1 MKRKDVHIGSK
12 GGPNRPADDGTAIK
26 GKDIYIRVL
35 KFVRPYWPRLLAA
48 MFCMGVVSAITAVF
62 ALLTKNVLDD
72 IFINKDKFM
81 LTVIPLAFI
90 CLGVIKGFFGF
101 GEGYLMNYVGQRVV
115 ANMRYQLYSHLQT
128 LSLSFFDRTPTGV
141 LMARI
146 TNDVNSIQGAVSD
159 AVTGMIKDAITA
171 LGLICVIFYRDWLLA
186 LIAIFVFP
194 LAAFP
199 FIQFSRKLRKI
210 SKRTLETMAY
220 ISTFL
225 QETIFGHR
233 IVKAFN
239 MEAYENRR
247 FGDANEKYFKY
258 LMKRVKIRSLSNP
271 VMEWMAYLGIGSFVW
286 VGGYRVISG
295 GMSVGDFFSFMT
307 AMAMLYDPL
316 RGLSKVNLVIQEGIV
331 AARRVFAILDLKPE
345 VTDAPDARPLSSF
358 SREIEYHDV
367 SFRYADE
374 MVLKRISFTVKRGE
388 KVALVGSSGAGKT
401 TLVNILP
408 RFYDVAKGTV
418 TIDGMEIRKA
428 TLQSLRDQIGVVGQQ
443 TLLFNDTVRNN
454 IAYGRP
460 DIPEAEVIKAAKMAD
475 AHHFILKL
483 PQGYDTIIGEQGVRL
498 SGGQRQRIS
507 IARALLKNAPILI
520 LDEATS
526 SLDTESEREVQQALD
541 RLMEKRTVLVIA
553 HRLSTVRNVDRILV
567 LSGGE
572 IIEEGVHRELMAM
585 DGEYKKLYELQ
596 FQDQDRPL
604 QEVA

>member
-1 MKRKDVHIGSK
+1 M
-12 GGPNRPADDGTAIK
+12 NGTNL
-26 GKDIYIRVL
+26 YLRVL
-35 KFVRPYWPRLLAA
+35 KFVQPYWPRLLVA
-48 MFCMGVVSAITAVF
+48 MACMVVVSAITAAF

-72 IFINKDKFM
+72 VFINKDRFM
-81 LTVIPLAFI
+81 LTVLPLAI
-90 CLGVIKGFFGF
+90 MGLGVIKGAFTF
-101 GEGYLMNYVGQRVV
+101 GEGYLMNFVGQRVV
-115 ANMRYQLYSHLQT
+115 ANIRERLYSHLQT

-146 TNDVNSIQGAVSD
+146 TNDVNSIQGAVSN
-159 AVTGMIKDAITA
+159 AVTGMVKDVFTA
-171 LGLICVIFYRDWLLA
+171 VGLIGVVFYRDWQLA
-186 LIAIFVFP
+186 LVAILVFP
-194 LAAFP
+194 LAVYP
-199 FIQFSRKLRKI
+199 FVQFSRKLRKI

-247 FGDANEKYFKY
+247 FKDANERYFRY
-258 LMKRVKIRSLSNP
+258 LMKRVKIRALSNP
-271 VMEWMAYLGIGSFVW
+271 IMEWLAYIGIGSFIW
-286 VGGYRVISG
+286 IGGYRVISG
-295 GMSVGDFFSFMT
+295 AMTVGDFFSFLT
-307 AMAMLYDPL
+307 AMALLYDPM
-316 RGLSKVNLVIQEGIV
+316 RGLSKVNLLIQEGIV
-331 AARRVFAILDLKPE
+331 AARRVFAILDLEPA
-345 VTDAPDARPLSSF
+345 VTDFPDARVLPAF
-358 SREIEYHDV
+358 SRKIEYRNV

-374 MVLKRISFTVKRGE
+374 MILKRITFAVKPGE

-401 TLVNILP
+401 TLVNLLP
-408 RFYDVAKGTV
+408 RFYDVTKGKIL
-418 TIDGMEIRKA
+418 IDGMDIRHV
-428 TLQSLRDQIGVVGQQ
+428 TLKSLRGQIGVVAQQ

-460 DIPEAEVIKAAKMAD
+460 DIPEEEAIKAATMAD
-475 AHHFILKL
+475 AHDFIVKL
-483 PQGYDTIIGEQGVRL
+483 PQGYDTVIGEQGVRL

-526 SLDTESEREVQQALD
+526 SLDTESEREVQGALD

-567 LSGGE
+567 LSEGR
-572 IIEEGVHRELMAM
+572 IVEEGVHKELMAIG
-585 DGEYKKLYELQ
+585 GEYKKLYELQ
-596 FQDQDRPL
+596 FQDEDRPL

>member
-1 MKRKDVHIGSK
+1 MNGKDVYFRI
-12 GGPNRPADDGTAIK
+12 
-26 GKDIYIRVL
+26 L
-35 KFVRPYWPRLLAA
+35 KFVRPYWPRLLVA
-48 MFCMGVVSAITAVF
+48 MLFMGAVSAITAAF

-72 IFINKDKFM
+72 IFINKNMFM
-81 LTVIPLAFI
+81 LTVIPLVVMG
-90 CLGVIKGFFGF
+90 LGVIKGFFTF

-115 ANMRYQLYSHLQT
+115 ANIRQRLYSHLQT

-159 AVTGMIKDAITA
+159 AVTGMIKDFFTAI
-171 LGLICVIFYRDWLLA
+171 GLIGVVFYRDWLLA
-186 LIAIFVFP
+186 LVAIFVFP
-194 LAAFP
+194 LAAYP

-225 QETIFGHR
+225 QETIVGHR

-239 MEAYENRR
+239 MEGYENRR
-247 FGDANEKYFKY
+247 FSDANERYFKY
-258 LMKRVKIRSLSNP
+258 LMRRVKIRALSNP
-271 VMEWMAYLGIGSFVW
+271 VMEWLAYLGIGAFVW

-295 GMSVGDFFSFMT
+295 AMTVGDFFSFMT
-307 AMAMLYDPL
+307 AMALLYDPM
-316 RGLSKVNLVIQEGIV
+316 RGISKVNLVIQEGIV

-345 VTDAPDARPLSSF
+345 VTDAPDAVSLPDF
-358 SREIEYHDV
+358 TREITYHNV
-367 SFRYADE
+367 SFGYSDE
-374 MVLKRISFTVKRGE
+374 MVLEKINFAVKRGE

-401 TLVNILP
+401 TLVNLLP
-408 RFYDVAKGTV
+408 RFYDVTKGKIS
-418 TIDGMEIRKA
+418 IDGMDVRHA
-428 TLQSLRDQIGVVGQQ
+428 TLQSLRGQIGVVSQQ

-454 IAYGRP
+454 IAYGKP
-460 DIPEAEVIKAAKMAD
+460 DIPTEEVIKAAKMAD
-475 AHHFILKL
+475 AHKFIVKL
-483 PQGYDTIIGEQGVRL
+483 PEGYDTVIGEQGVML

-526 SLDTESEREVQQALD
+526 SLDTESEREVQGALD

-553 HRLSTVRNVDRILV
+553 HRLSTVRNVDRIIV
-567 LSGGE
+567 LSNGE
-572 IIEEGVHRELMAM
+572 IIEEGVHQELMAKG
-585 DGEYKKLYELQ
+585 GEYKKLYELQ
-596 FQDQDRPL
+596 FQDADRPL

>member
-1 MKRKDVHIGSK
+1 
-12 GGPNRPADDGTAIK
+12 
-26 GKDIYIRVL
+26 
-35 KFVRPYWPRLLAA
+35 
-48 MFCMGVVSAITAVF
+48 
-62 ALLTKNVLDD
+62 
-72 IFINKDKFM
+72 
-81 LTVIPLAFI
+81 
-90 CLGVIKGFFGF
+90 
-101 GEGYLMNYVGQRVV
+101 
-115 ANMRYQLYSHLQT
+115 
-128 LSLSFFDRTPTGV
+128 
-141 LMARI
+141 
-146 TNDVNSIQGAVSD
+146 
-159 AVTGMIKDAITA
+159 
-171 LGLICVIFYRDWLLA
+171 
-186 LIAIFVFP
+186 
-194 LAAFP
+194 
-199 FIQFSRKLRKI
+199 
-210 SKRTLETMAY
+210 
-220 ISTFL
+220 
-225 QETIFGHR
+225 
-233 IVKAFN
+233 
-239 MEAYENRR
+239 
-247 FGDANEKYFKY
+247 
-258 LMKRVKIRSLSNP
+258 
-271 VMEWMAYLGIGSFVW
+271 
-286 VGGYRVISG
+286 
-295 GMSVGDFFSFMT
+295 MT

-408 RFYDVAKGTV
+408 RFYDVAKGKV

-428 TLQSLRDQIGVVGQQ
+428 TLQSLRDQIGVVSQQ

-460 DIPEAEVIKAAKMAD
+460 DIPEQEVIKAAKMAD

>member
-1 MKRKDVHIGSK
+1 MKRKDVQLGSK
-12 GGPNRPADDGTAIK
+12 GGPDRPADDGSAIK

-35 KFVRPYWPRLLAA
+35 KFVRPYWPRLLVA
-48 MFCMGVVSAITAVF
+48 MLCMGGVSAITAAF

-81 LTVIPLAFI
+81 LTVIPLAVMG
-90 CLGVIKGFFGF
+90 LGVVKGFFGF

-115 ANMRYQLYSHLQT
+115 ANIRYQIYSHLQT
-128 LSLSFFDRTPTGV
+128 LSLSFFDRTPTGL

-159 AVTGMIKDAITA
+159 AVTGMVKDVFTA
-171 LGLICVIFYRDWLLA
+171 LGLICVIFYRDWQLA
-186 LIAIFVFP
+186 LLAIFVFP

-199 FIQFSRKLRKI
+199 FIKFSRKLRKI

-247 FGDANEKYFKY
+247 FSGANEQYFKY

-295 GMSVGDFFSFMT
+295 AMTVGEFFSFMT
-307 AMAMLYDPL
+307 AMALLYDPL
-316 RGLSKVNLVIQEGIV
+316 RGLSKVNLLIQEGIV

-345 VTDAPDARPLSSF
+345 VADAPDAQSLPPF

-374 MVLKRISFTVKRGE
+374 MVLKGISFAVKPGE

-401 TLVNILP
+401 TLVNLLP
-408 RFYDVAKGTV
+408 RFYDVAKGKV
-418 TIDGMEIRKA
+418 MIDGMDIRKA
-428 TLQSLRDQIGVVGQQ
+428 SLQSLRDQIGVVGQQ

-460 DIPEAEVIKAAKMAD
+460 DIPEKEVIKAAKMAD
-475 AHHFILKL
+475 AHDFIIKL
-483 PQGYDTIIGEQGVRL
+483 PQRYDTVIGEQGVRL
-498 SGGQRQRIS
+498 SGGQRQRLS

-526 SLDTESEREVQQALD
+526 SLDTESEREVQAALD

-572 IIEEGVHRELMAM
+572 IIEQGVHRELMAM
-585 DGEYKKLYELQ
+585 GGEYKKLYELQ

>member
-1 MKRKDVHIGSK
+1 
-12 GGPNRPADDGTAIK
+12 
-26 GKDIYIRVL
+26 
-35 KFVRPYWPRLLAA
+35 
-48 MFCMGVVSAITAVF
+48 VSAITAAF

-72 IFINKDKFM
+72 VFINKDRFM
-81 LTVIPLAFI
+81 LMVLPLAI
-90 CLGVIKGFFGF
+90 MGLGVIKGVFTF
-101 GEGYLMNYVGQRVV
+101 GEGYLMNFVGQRVV
-115 ANMRYQLYSHLQT
+115 ADIRERLYSHLQT

-146 TNDVNSIQGAVSD
+146 TNDVNSMQGAVSN
-159 AVTGMIKDAITA
+159 AVTGMIKDFFTF
-171 LGLICVIFYRDWLLA
+171 LGLLGVIFYRDWLLA
-186 LIAIFVFP
+186 IFAILVFP
-194 LAAFP
+194 LAAYP
-199 FIQFSRKLRKI
+199 FIRFGRKLRKI

-247 FGDANEKYFKY
+247 FRDANERYFRY
-258 LMKRVKIRSLSNP
+258 LMKRVKVRALSNP
-271 VMEWMAYLGIGSFVW
+271 VMEWLAYLGIGAFIW

-295 GMSVGDFFSFMT
+295 VMTVGDFFSFMT
-307 AMAMLYDPL
+307 AMALLYDPM
-316 RGLSKVNLVIQEGIV
+316 RGLSKVNLLIQEGVV

-345 VTDAPDARPLSSF
+345 VTDAPDAWSLQSF
-358 SREIEYHDV
+358 SQEIKYRDV
-367 SFRYADE
+367 SFRYDEE
-374 MVLKRISFTVKRGE
+374 MVLNRISFTVKPGE

-401 TLVNILP
+401 TLVNLLP
-408 RFYDVAKGTV
+408 RFYDVTKGKIL
-418 TIDGMEIRKA
+418 IDGMDIRHV
-428 TLQSLRDQIGVVGQQ
+428 TLQSLRNQIGVVSQQ

-460 DIPEAEVIKAAKMAD
+460 DIPAEEVIKAATMAD
-475 AHHFILKL
+475 AHDFIVKL
-483 PQGYDTIIGEQGVRL
+483 PQGYDTVIGEQGVRL

-526 SLDTESEREVQQALD
+526 SLDTESEREVQAALD

-567 LSGGE
+567 LSEGR
-572 IIEEGVHRELMAM
+572 IVEEGVHKELMAIG
-585 DGEYKKLYELQ
+585 GEYKKLYELQ
-596 FQDQDRPL
+596 FQDADRPL
-604 QEVA
+604 KEVA